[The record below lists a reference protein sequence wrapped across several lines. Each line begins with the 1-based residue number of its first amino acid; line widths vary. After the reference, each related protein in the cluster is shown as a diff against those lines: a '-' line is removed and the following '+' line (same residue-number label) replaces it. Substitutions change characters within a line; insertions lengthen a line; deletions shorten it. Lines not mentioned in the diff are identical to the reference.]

1 MRRGELRGISKRV
14 DARGENVLGGGQ
26 HLLCGSGS
34 FGLVLVLLLVLMAC
48 GRKAEGFPQQDQQKP
63 KYGGQG
69 AFLVVLV

>member
-1 MRRGELRGISKRV
+1 M
-14 DARGENVLGGGQ
+14 GGGQ